1 MTSSLKTNLIE
12 PSTGTALTMGQTGQ
26 NVLVGGDSIAA
37 NTFKDAGG
45 NTLFTSNGSGV
56 LSSVNAGLGSSQALL
71 STTTI
76 SSGVANV
83 SITSGLTSTFTQ
95 YDFEFFTM
103 HPASDQASFQW
114 QVSTDGGSSYG
125 ISIRSTAFW
134 VYEADAGSGSTFQY
148 STQLTLQ
155 DSTNYQNFSY
165 LTGNEDN
172 KCCAGKLTLFNP
184 AGTTYVKNFV
194 ARSHNYEHQN
204 TSVDALIAGYVNST
218 SDIDAIR
225 FQFSTGNID
234 AGTIK
239 MYGIK

>member
-134 VYEADAGSGSTFQY
+134 VYEADAGSSGTFQY
-148 STQLTLQ
+148 STQNILNH
-155 DSTNYQNFSY
+155 STAYQNFAY
-165 LTGNEDN
+165 
-172 KCCAGKLTLFNP
+172 
-184 AGTTYVKNFV
+184 
-194 ARSHNYEHQN
+194 
-204 TSVDALIAGYVNST
+204 
-218 SDIDAIR
+218 
-225 FQFSTGNID
+225 
-234 AGTIK
+234 
-239 MYGIK
+239 